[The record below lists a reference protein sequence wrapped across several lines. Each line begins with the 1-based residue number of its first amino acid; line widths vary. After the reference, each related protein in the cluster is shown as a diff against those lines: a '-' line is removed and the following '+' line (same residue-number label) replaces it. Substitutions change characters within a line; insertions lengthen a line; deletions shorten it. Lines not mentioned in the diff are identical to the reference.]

1 MKIITIQYISLSANA
16 LLRYTCGLFDLLS
29 DERPPV
35 IILVSW
41 VASEVTA
48 LYAFNYFLVM
58 SRAFFSRPIPRNM
71 NFLFYQLLS
80 PGSES

>member
-1 MKIITIQYISLSANA
+1 MKIITIQYISLLANA

-29 DERPPV
+29 DGRPPV
-35 IILVSW
+35 IISW

-58 SRAFFSRPIPRNM
+58 SRAFF
-71 NFLFYQLLS
+71 LVL
-80 PGSES
+80 